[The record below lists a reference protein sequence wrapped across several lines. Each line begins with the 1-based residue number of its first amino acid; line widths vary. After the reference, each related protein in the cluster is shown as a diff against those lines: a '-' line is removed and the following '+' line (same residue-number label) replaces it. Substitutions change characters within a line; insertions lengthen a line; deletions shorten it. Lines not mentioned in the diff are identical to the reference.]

1 MTGSENPSLVI
12 DGVLGALACSS
23 STNIKAFTSGE
34 LRWDMDIRKCP
45 GGLNFLRHLRGSEEL
60 VIKRTMKLE
69 GFC

>member
-1 MTGSENPSLVI
+1 MTGSENPLLVI

-60 VIKRTMKLE
+60 VIRRTMKLE